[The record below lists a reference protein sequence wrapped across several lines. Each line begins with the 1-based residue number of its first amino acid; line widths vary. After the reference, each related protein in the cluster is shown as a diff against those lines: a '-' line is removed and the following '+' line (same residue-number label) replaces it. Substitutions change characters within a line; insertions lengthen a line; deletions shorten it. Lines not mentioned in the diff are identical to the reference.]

1 MTTGA
6 LVVEDL
12 RAKGTAKPTAL
23 LLASSPRAET
33 WRYVFGSTTVPIKA
47 LMPRQTILPGIG
59 PTFVLDVDV
68 SRLDAG
74 QIERAAETISKRFDV
89 PIDEVRQGILGEHGL
104 PILCDELAATTLR
117 FCDGCNADLGA
128 LAPHALTCEYQR
140 PSSPPPAPTTTQ
152 AWNVCPT
159 CHELADIPDETM
171 PGSFIDCSWCDENL
185 YIDQCADDEWRLLLA
200 SDVNDDEEDSDEEP
214 SVVFFTSFPFDEEA
228 D

>member
-1 MTTGA
+1 MSTGA
-6 LVVEDL
+6 LVVDAL
-12 RAKGTAKPTAL
+12 RDAENATTAKPTAL

-33 WRYVFGSTTVPIKA
+33 WRYVFGSTTIPIMA

-59 PTFVLDVDV
+59 PAFVLDVDI

-89 PIDEVRQGILGEHGL
+89 PIEEVRQGILGEHGL

-128 LAPHALTCEYQR
+128 LAPHASTCEYQR
-140 PSSPPPAPTTTQ
+140 PSLPPEPASATP

-159 CHELADIPDETM
+159 CHELADISDEPM
-171 PGSFIDCSWCDENL
+171 PGSFVDCSWCD
-185 YIDQCADDEWRLLLA
+185 DDTWRLFLA
-200 SDVNDDEEDSDEEP
+200 SDVDDDEEDSDGEP
-214 SVVFFTSFPFDEEA
+214 SAVFFTSFPFDKGEG
-228 D
+228 